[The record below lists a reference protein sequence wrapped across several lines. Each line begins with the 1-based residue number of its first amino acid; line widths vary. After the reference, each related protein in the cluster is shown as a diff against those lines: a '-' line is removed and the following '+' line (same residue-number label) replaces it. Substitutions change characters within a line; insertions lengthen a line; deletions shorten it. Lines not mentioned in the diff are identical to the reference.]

1 MTDNCDELR
10 NALKKRFPNSCL
22 LLCIFHML
30 QQVWRWLYDR
40 LHNIR
45 ADDRVEIIK
54 KFRQI
59 LYCET
64 EVELQKMCD
73 QFLNSN
79 LIKKYG
85 NALIYF
91 SDLFLSK
98 QEWAVCYRNNSSLRG
113 SNTNNYVEAQF
124 LVIKDSTLRRQ
135 RQFNVNMLLDELF
148 SEFEEHFKI
157 KLLSLADGTFDGVY
171 SKCFIGSQKPKKQV
185 LVSFLFLKRGFSL
198 LFIFWSYKTGPI
210 RMFSVRPSFCD
221 MFLY

>member
-1 MTDNCDELR
+1 MILASDEKELTLIKALKMLHDIFPERAFYGNAGPSVIMTDNCDELR

-45 ADDRVEIIK
+45 ADDRAEITK
-54 KFRQI
+54 KFCQI

-64 EVELQKMCD
+64 EAELQKMCD

-98 QEWAVCYRNNSSLRG
+98 QEWAVCYRNNSLLRG
-113 SNTNNYVEAQF
+113 SNTNV
-124 LVIKDSTLRRQ
+124 LS
-135 RQFNVNMLLDELF
+135 
-148 SEFEEHFKI
+148 
-157 KLLSLADGTFDGVY
+157 KL
-171 SKCFIGSQKPKKQV
+171 
-185 LVSFLFLKRGFSL
+185 SFL
-198 LFIFWSYKTGPI
+198 
-210 RMFSVRPSFCD
+210 
-221 MFLY
+221 